1 MPDMAINEKWLFRA
15 VDVVK
20 KVRYSEEFFT
30 LLFSDEFCSRAKPGQ
45 FVMITLPGIDMMPFS
60 LSHVDEDGLSGVTV
74 KVVGEG
80 TKALSMIQNGEK
92 IGLTGPFGKG
102 FKLSGDKMIMIG
114 GGIGFAPL
122 RPLMFQSIK
131 FKMHPT
137 VVVGARTAEENIF
150 HTELQGLAKRNL
162 IEYIPVT
169 DDGSLGRKC
178 FPTEVLNEIYWR
190 YDLVYAVG
198 PEVMLKRIYEICR
211 ERDLK
216 LQVSLERYMRCGIG
230 LCGQCVLD
238 PTGLLVCRHGP
249 VFTIREL
256 RNAEAFG
263 SYKRDHMGRVVPIR

>member
-1 MPDMAINEKWLFRA
+1 MCDIAINEKWLFRA
-15 VDVVK
+15 VDIVK
-20 KVRYSEEFFT
+20 KVRYSDEFFT
-30 LLFSDEFCSRAKPGQ
+30 LLFEDDLCSKAKPGQ
-45 FVMITLPGIDMMPFS
+45 FVMVTLPGIDMMPFS
-60 LSHVDEDGLSGVTV
+60 LSHINENGLSGVTV

-80 TKALSMIQNGEK
+80 TKALSKVQSGEK

-102 FKLSGDKMIMIG
+102 FRLSGDKIIIIG

-122 RPLMFQSIK
+122 RPLMFLSIGS
-131 FKMHPT
+131 KMHPI

-150 HTELQGLAKRNL
+150 HTELQELAKRNF
-162 IEYIPVT
+162 IEYVPVT

-178 FPTEVLNEIYWR
+178 FPTEVLNEIYER
-190 YDLVYAVG
+190 FDLVYAVG
-198 PEVMLKRIYEICR
+198 PEVMLKRIYDICR
-211 ERDLK
+211 ERGLK

-256 RNAEAFG
+256 KNAEAFG
-263 SYKRDHMGRVVPIR
+263 SYRRDHMGRIVPV